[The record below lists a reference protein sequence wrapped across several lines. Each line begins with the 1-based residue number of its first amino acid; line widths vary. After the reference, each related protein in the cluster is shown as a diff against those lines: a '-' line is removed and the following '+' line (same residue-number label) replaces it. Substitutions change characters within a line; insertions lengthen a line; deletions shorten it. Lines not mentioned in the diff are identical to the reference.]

1 MSIITRFLAV
11 VTEPQFKLARDLMAM
26 AIADGEVTY
35 EERTAMSTICKLEGI
50 DEAQLMAS
58 LRGGTAGFGPE
69 LSRTGFGPELSRT
82 GFGDAEGG
90 SDVWVPQSRQEK
102 EAYLRDVIKLI
113 GADGYAAPEEV
124 YLFQII
130 AGRMGLNQMDV
141 VGLFLLTA
149 TRNYFQGDAGARILA
164 SFLKNHIAP
173 KSKTERANRESLRTI
188 YDTVA
193 KNTEVCHDE
202 ELDRELLRQ
211 NLARATETFLENE
224 LLMKEFADIGL
235 NFATML
241 KEEEELIFRRY
252 CSF

>member
-35 EERTAMSTICKLEGI
+35 EERTAMSAICKMEGI
-50 DEAQLMAS
+50 DEEKLMAS
-58 LRGGTAGFGPE
+58 LRGGTA
-69 LSRTGFGPELSRT
+69 GFGPELSRT